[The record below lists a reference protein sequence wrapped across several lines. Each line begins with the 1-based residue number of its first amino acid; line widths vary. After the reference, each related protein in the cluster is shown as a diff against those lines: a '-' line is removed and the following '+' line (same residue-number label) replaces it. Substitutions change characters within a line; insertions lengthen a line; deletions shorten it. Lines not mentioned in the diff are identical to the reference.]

1 MSDVVK
7 YSIKGTIVDSNNKPI
22 LGALIETSTGDQA
35 RSQIKGKFNL
45 RGRYNK
51 NSQFSISISRKNYG
65 TISDITPFTQDNT
78 IIKDIGIY
86 SLVLLKKDV
95 ENEINILNN
104 YNEAQLSLL
113 KLSVA
118 KDFVTLIVGKLT
130 FSLKGLLFPAIVKLI
145 SEFGIT
151 NVNDLLKKPNVNFND
166 LKASCPAN
174 IEDLNKLINLKN
186 KFTKQLSNLF
196 KGISAIAKFLK
207 LPPKLISALEK
218 AIPPIKIGISV
229 IAFIPSTTF
238 TPIPVGPILI
248 AKDIIKALEDI
259 IKLVKP
265 KLTQNLFQLNFLIE
279 DFNKSLKMLSI
290 LDTLIQGCADE
301 YGEWTL
307 VSGSGENGSP
317 LRPPPSPISPFTDT
331 DGSVWIWTSG
341 AENSQSKVSK
351 ELLLSTQEQSK
362 QLSPVITNVNGF
374 KMGVVSID
382 NVIVGGL
389 KRRQAVARNK
399 AGVIMLK
406 GEPSFSSNDQ
416 ILIDELVFYIE
427 ENDLKAD

>member
-151 NVNDLLKKPNVNFND
+151 NVNDLLKTGVN
-166 LKASCPAN
+166 P
-174 IEDLNKLINLKN
+174 
-186 KFTKQLSNLF
+186 LF
-196 KGISAIAKFLK
+196 K
-207 LPPKLISALEK
+207 
-218 AIPPIKIGISV
+218 
-229 IAFIPSTTF
+229 
-238 TPIPVGPILI
+238 
-248 AKDIIKALEDI
+248 
-259 IKLVKP
+259 
-265 KLTQNLFQLNFLIE
+265 
-279 DFNKSLKMLSI
+279 
-290 LDTLIQGCADE
+290 
-301 YGEWTL
+301 
-307 VSGSGENGSP
+307 
-317 LRPPPSPISPFTDT
+317 R
-331 DGSVWIWTSG
+331 
-341 AENSQSKVSK
+341 
-351 ELLLSTQEQSK
+351 
-362 QLSPVITNVNGF
+362 
-374 KMGVVSID
+374 
-382 NVIVGGL
+382 
-389 KRRQAVARNK
+389 
-399 AGVIMLK
+399 
-406 GEPSFSSNDQ
+406 PSFQKHCN
-416 ILIDELVFYIE
+416 LIRIRL
-427 ENDLKAD
+427 